1 MKIKKDKNNI
11 RIHTEESSKA
21 VNKSLKDLGAGR
33 SILIDAD
40 NTLIGGEGV
49 MNEAEKLGIK
59 VRIIDS
65 DGSELIAVRRT
76 DLKYSAPKR
85 KALAIADNR
94 CQDLSKFDTA
104 KVAGAFM
111 ECADFMDATGFSAS
125 DIQQF
130 QVLDDVMSDLVENN
144 FSNAV
149 KGLSDI
155 FSITFNFDKKTES
168 IVGDFINSS
177 RDAKAAI
184 VKLIVD
190 FCRKEVQN
198 A

>member
-11 RIHTEESSKA
+11 KIHTEESSKA

-49 MNEAEKLGIK
+49 MDEAEKLGIK

-76 DLKYSAPKR
+76 DLKYSDPKR
-85 KALAIADNR
+85 KALALAEAKVQECEDKLEDLASEPHNVWWNVQKLNSKKDKDLAIARKHIEDSIADIIFERSNMTEE
-94 CQDLSKFDTA
+94 DLKIEKGQLDGGR
-104 KVAGAFM
+104 KVA
-111 ECADFMDATGFSAS
+111 
-125 DIQQF
+125 
-130 QVLDDVMSDLVENN
+130 
-144 FSNAV
+144 
-149 KGLSDI
+149 
-155 FSITFNFDKKTES
+155 DKIK
-168 IVGDFINSS
+168 
-177 RDAKAAI
+177 
-184 VKLIVD
+184 
-190 FCRKEVQN
+190 KEQN

>member
-1 MKIKKDKNNI
+1 MKIKRDPNNI
-11 RIHTEESSKA
+11 RIHTQESSAA

-40 NTLIGGEGV
+40 NTIIGGEGV
-49 MNEAEKLGIK
+49 MSEAEKLGIK
-59 VRIIDS
+59 VRVIDT
-65 DGSELIAVRRT
+65 DGSELIAVRRK
-76 DLKYSAPKR
+76 DLKFSDPKR

-111 ECADFMDATGFSAS
+111 ECADFMDATGFSES

-130 QVLDDVMSDLVENN
+130 QVFDDVMADLVENN

-149 KGLSDI
+149 KGLSEI

>member
-76 DLKYSAPKR
+76 DLKYSDPKR
-85 KALAIADNR
+85 KALALADNR
-94 CQDLSKFDTA
+94 CHDLSKFDTS
-104 KVAGAFM
+104 KIAGAFM
-111 ECADFMDATGFSAS
+111 ECADFIEATGFSQN
-125 DIQQF
+125 DIQEF
-130 QVLDDVMSDLVENN
+130 QAFNSVMADLVENN
-144 FSNAV
+144 FSNTV

-177 RDAKAAI
+177 REAKNLI
-184 VKLIVD
+184 CKMIVD
-190 FCRKEVQN
+190 FCRKEIKN

>member
-1 MKIKKDKNNI
+1 MITKDKNNI
-11 RIHTEESSKA
+11 RIHTTESSKA
-21 VNKSLKDLGAGR
+21 VHNSLKKLGAGR

-40 NTLIGGEGV
+40 DVIIGGEGV
-49 MNEAEKLGIK
+49 MTEAEKLGLK

-76 DLKYSAPKR
+76 DLNYADPKR

-94 CQDLSKFDTA
+94 CQDLSKFDTS
-104 KVAGAFM
+104 KIAGAFYD
-111 ECADFMDATGFSAS
+111 CRDFITATGFSELEIEQYQS
-125 DIQQF
+125 FDC
-130 QVLDDVMSDLVENN
+130 VMSDLIENN

-155 FSITFNFDKKTES
+155 YTISFNFDKINEKV
-168 IVGDFINSS
+168 VGEYINSNKN
-177 RDAKAAI
+177 AKKEITQLI
-184 VKLIVD
+184 VK
-190 FCRKEVQN
+190 FCQRGIEN